1 MKDEYNKIQKKF
13 KLPDFDDLNKDFE
26 ISSVETEPFLL
37 RNIRNKLFEN
47 IEHVT
52 AILDDLVHPDKFTS
66 LTESAV
72 LTEQDKEMIITLY
85 KQLMYYSRLAL
96 EISVEDSDDL
106 NANFINEFYLFWNE
120 SKKILLIITKKMKDC
135 WTNNTVEKSDIAYFG

>member
-1 MKDEYNKIQKKF
+1 
-13 KLPDFDDLNKDFE
+13 LNKDFE

>member
-120 SKKILLIITKKMKDC
+120 SKKILLIITKK
-135 WTNNTVEKSDIAYFG
+135 